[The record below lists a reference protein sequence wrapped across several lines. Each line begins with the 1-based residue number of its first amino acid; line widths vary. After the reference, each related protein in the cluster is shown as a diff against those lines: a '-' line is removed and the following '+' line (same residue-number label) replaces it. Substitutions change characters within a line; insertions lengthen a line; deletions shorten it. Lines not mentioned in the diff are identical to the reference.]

1 LEVQVLEKK
10 QKEILEK
17 AYEEEYHKMAVQ
29 RLHHDDEI
37 ERAKINHRKQKH
49 QEFKNNLLL

>member
-1 LEVQVLEKK
+1 MQEKK
-10 QKEILEK
+10 QREMLEK
-17 AYEEEYHKMAVQ
+17 AHEEEYHKIAVQ
-29 RLHHDDEI
+29 RLQHDDDM